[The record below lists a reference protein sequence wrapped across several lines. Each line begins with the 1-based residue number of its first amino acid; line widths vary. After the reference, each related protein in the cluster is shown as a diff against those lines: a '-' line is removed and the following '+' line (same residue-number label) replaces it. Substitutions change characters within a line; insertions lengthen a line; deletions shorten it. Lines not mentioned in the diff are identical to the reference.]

1 MSEIKL
7 RGNLAQFQIAE
18 IDTEL
23 ANALARQSPTTTD
36 IKSIFKSKKHKTYK
50 GFRLD
55 ADIIYDGEC
64 YDLDELDSVHYDLK
78 RIPTKDKTLLFYGI
92 AWKDELL
99 LEKDLS
105 DDYSYRDIPLDVI
118 EYRLNKNV
126 SFKLIDVPKA
136 VKIHQGNH
144 LVVENAA
151 IQFSNNHLIE
161 LISVRNDY

>member
-7 RGNLAQFQIAE
+7 RGDLAQFQIAE

-23 ANALARQSPTTTD
+23 ANTLAHQSPTTSD
-36 IKSIFKSKKHKTYK
+36 IQSIFKSIKHKTYK

-64 YDLDELDSVHYDLK
+64 YDLDELDSVHYDIK
-78 RIPTKDKTLLFYGI
+78 RIPTKDKTLIFYGI
-92 AWKDELL
+92 AWKDELV

-105 DDYSYRDIPLDVI
+105 EEYNYRDIPIDVI

-126 SFKLIDVPKA
+126 SFKLIDVPKS
-136 VKIHQGNH
+136 VKIHQGDR

-151 IQFSNNHLIE
+151 IQFSNNHLVE
-161 LISVRNDY
+161 LISVQNDY

>member
-7 RGNLAQFQIAE
+7 RGDLAQFQIAE

-23 ANALARQSPTTTD
+23 ANTLANQSPKSSD
-36 IKSIFKSKKHKTYK
+36 IQSIFKSIKHKTYK

-55 ADIIYDGEC
+55 ADIIYDNEC

-78 RIPTKDKTLLFYGI
+78 RIPTKNKTLLFYGI

-99 LEKDLS
+99 LEEDLS
-105 DDYSYRDIPLDVI
+105 DDYNYRDIPLDVI
-118 EYRLNKNV
+118 EYRLNNNV
-126 SFKLIDVPKA
+126 TFKLIDVPKS
-136 VKIHQGNH
+136 VKIHQGDH

-151 IQFSNNHLIE
+151 IQFSNNHLLE

>member
-7 RGNLAQFQIAE
+7 RGNLAQFKIAE

-23 ANALARQSPTTTD
+23 ASTLAHQSPISTD
-36 IKSIFKSKKHKTYK
+36 IQSIFKSIKHKAYK

-55 ADIIYDGEC
+55 VDILFNDEV
-64 YDLDELDSVHYDLK
+64 YDLDELDSVHYGLK

-99 LEKDLS
+99 LEQDLS
-105 DDYSYRDIPLDVI
+105 DDYNYRDIPLNVI

-126 SFKLIDVPKA
+126 SFKLIDVPKSIQ
-136 VKIHQGNH
+136 VKQGDD

-151 IQFSNNHLIE
+151 VQFPNNHLVE

>member
-7 RGNLAQFQIAE
+7 RGDLAQFQIAK

-23 ANALARQSPTTTD
+23 ATSLAHQSPTSSD
-36 IKSIFKSKKHKTYK
+36 IQSIFKSIKHKSYK

-55 ADIIYDGEC
+55 ADIIYDNEC
-64 YDLDELDSVHYDLK
+64 YDLEELDSVHYDLK

-99 LEKDLS
+99 LEKDLD
-105 DDYSYRDIPLDVI
+105 DDYNYRDIPLDVI

-126 SFKLIDVPKA
+126 SFKLIDVPK
-136 VKIHQGNH
+136 VVQIHKVDH

-151 IQFSNNHLIE
+151 IQFSNNHLVE
-161 LISVRNDY
+161 LISVRNDI

>member
-7 RGNLAQFQIAE
+7 RGDLAQFQIAE

-23 ANALARQSPTTTD
+23 AASLAQQSPTSSD
-36 IKSIFKSKKHKTYK
+36 IQSIFKSKRHKTYN

-55 ADIIYDGEC
+55 ANIIYNNDV
-64 YDLDELDSVHYDLK
+64 YDLDELDGVQYDLK
-78 RIPTKDKTLLFYGI
+78 RISTKDMTLLFYGI

-105 DDYSYRDIPLDVI
+105 DDYNYRDIPIDVI

-126 SFKLIDVPKA
+126 SFKLIDVPKT
-136 VKIHQGNH
+136 VQIHQGDD

-151 IQFSNNHLIE
+151 IQFSNNRLVE

>member
-7 RGNLAQFQIAE
+7 RGDLAQFQIAE
-18 IDTEL
+18 IDMEL
-23 ANALARQSPTTTD
+23 ATSLAQQSPTSSD
-36 IKSIFKSKKHKTYK
+36 IQSIFKSIKHKTYK

-55 ADIIYDGEC
+55 VDIIFNDEV
-64 YDLDELDSVHYDLK
+64 YDLDDLDSVHYDLK
-78 RIPTKDKTLLFYGI
+78 RIPTKDKTLLFYAI

-99 LEKDLS
+99 LEKDLD
-105 DDYSYRDIPLDVI
+105 DDYNYRDIPIDVI

-126 SFKLIDVPKA
+126 TFKLIDVPKSIQI
-136 VKIHQGNH
+136 KQDTD

-151 IQFSNNHLIE
+151 IQYSNNHLVE

>member
-7 RGNLAQFQIAE
+7 RGDLAQFQIAE
-18 IDTEL
+18 IDAEL
-23 ANALARQSPTTTD
+23 ANTLAHQSPTASD
-36 IKSIFKSKKHKTYK
+36 IQSIFKSIKHKTYK

-55 ADIIYDGEC
+55 ADIIYDNTC

-99 LEKDLS
+99 LEKDLD
-105 DDYSYRDIPLDVI
+105 DDYNYRDIPIDVI

-126 SFKLIDVPKA
+126 TFKLIDVPKSIQI
-136 VKIHQGNH
+136 KQGGD

-151 IQFSNNHLIE
+151 IQYSNNHLVE

>member
-7 RGNLAQFQIAE
+7 RGDLAQFQIAE

-23 ANALARQSPTTTD
+23 ATSLAHHLPTSSD
-36 IKSIFKSKKHKTYK
+36 IQSIFKSIKHKTYK

-55 ADIIYDGEC
+55 ADIIYDNEY
-64 YDLDELDSVHYDLK
+64 YDLDKLDSVHYDLK

-105 DDYSYRDIPLDVI
+105 DDYNYRDIPLDVI

-126 SFKLIDVPKA
+126 SFKLIDVPKSIQ
-136 VKIHQGNH
+136 VKQGDE

-151 IQFSNNHLIE
+151 IQFSNNHLVE

>member
-1 MSEIKL
+1 
-7 RGNLAQFQIAE
+7 
-18 IDTEL
+18 
-23 ANALARQSPTTTD
+23 
-36 IKSIFKSKKHKTYK
+36 
-50 GFRLD
+50 
-55 ADIIYDGEC
+55 
-64 YDLDELDSVHYDLK
+64 LDSVHYDLK

-99 LEKDLS
+99 LERDLS
-105 DDYSYRDIPLDVI
+105 EDYNYRDIPLDVI

-136 VKIHQGNH
+136 VQIHQGDD

-151 IQFSNNHLIE
+151 IQFSNNHLVE